1 MGRLF
6 GKDGIRGVAVTEL
19 TCELAMQ
26 VGRALAA
33 VYARPG
39 ETRMKILI
47 GKDTRSSA
55 DTIEAALSAGICSA
69 GADAELL
76 GVVPAPAVAYL
87 IKERKAACGVMVMV
101 SNRSS
106 EFCGLKVFSGSGHRM
121 GHDNEDAIERLVL
134 DTPAELMPVPRRR
147 YGSVTHY
154 DSAIDDYVYHVKS
167 CTEANLSGMRLAL
180 DCANGSCCMTARQIF
195 TELGAEIV
203 LMGNRPDGY
212 NINRDCGSTCI
223 DPLMDFVRTNEC
235 DCGLAFDGGGER
247 CLAVDENGRLIDGD
261 EIIAVCARYMKEKE
275 KLGNNTIVTSTSN
288 NLGLM
293 QFARTNDIYTVTA
306 AANERSMLRKMLE
319 GGFSIGGDP
328 GGHILFPDDAPSAD
342 GQLTGV
348 HLLEV
353 LRSTGKPMSELT
365 GGVVRKV
372 PQVMLNVRISPRD
385 REIWKNDRMITS
397 LIDEYEG
404 MLGDDGRI
412 IVREIGKESLIRI
425 MVEGEDF
432 STINSMAV
440 RIADTIKE
448 RCGGI

>member
-26 VGRALAA
+26 VGRAAAA

-47 GKDTRSSA
+47 GKDTRSAA
-55 DTIEAALSAGICSA
+55 DTTEAALCAGLCSA
-69 GADAELL
+69 GVDVELL

-87 IKERKAACGVMVMV
+87 IKERGAAAGIMITV

-106 EFCGLKVFSGSGHRM
+106 EFCGLKFFSGSGHRM
-121 GHDNEDAIERLVL
+121 SHDKEDTIERLVL
-134 DTPAELMPVPRRR
+134 DTPSEIAPVPRRR

-154 DSAIDDYVYHVKS
+154 DAALEDYIYHVKS
-167 CTEANLSGMRLAL
+167 CVNTNLSGMRLAL
-180 DCANGSCCMTARQIF
+180 DCANGSCCMTARRIF

-223 DPLMDFVRTNEC
+223 DPLMDFVRSNEC

-261 EIIAVCARYMKEKE
+261 EIIAVCARYMKENE
-275 KLGNNTIVTSTSN
+275 KLRNNTIVTSTAN
-288 NLGLM
+288 NLGLV
-293 QFARTNDIYTVTA
+293 QFARANDIYTVSA
-306 AANERSMLRKMLE
+306 AANERSMLRKMME
-319 GGFSIGGDP
+319 GGYSIGGDP
-328 GGHILFPDDAPSAD
+328 GGHILFPDDAPSGD
-342 GQLTGV
+342 GQLTGAR
-348 HLLEV
+348 LLEI
-353 LRSTGKPMSELT
+353 LHSTGRPMSELT

-372 PQVMLNVRISPRD
+372 PQVMLNVRISPRE

-404 MLGDDGRI
+404 MLGDDGRV

-448 RCGGI
+448 RCGGM